1 MPEIGPAPV
10 LAVLV
15 GVLHTGLYLL
25 VRGSVGLN
33 LPFVLLAAV
42 LGAYGGQALGSRMGD
57 PLPIGDFGLAWASL
71 ISWLGILLI
80 VAASALAPSRDR
92 A

>member
-1 MPEIGPAPV
+1 
-10 LAVLV
+10 
-15 GVLHTGLYLL
+15 
-25 VRGSVGLN
+25 
-33 LPFVLLAAV
+33 
-42 LGAYGGQALGSRMGD
+42 MGD